1 MRTILQLNEDF
12 SIKPSVRTD
21 ELGLDSLVAVRIR
34 SWFLNHFQVNIAA
47 LKILKGV
54 ALQELISQAVDTT
67 PRELTPQLLPNDQA
81 IAMSNEDV
89 KESSPSS
96 DIGSVDTPPSSASS
110 VNTDREITT
119 KPSQEFDAQYSMIKS
134 GQLSFSQSMF
144 MFVHELLDDKTTL
157 NNSVLLHLQGQIQV
171 AELARAVR
179 LVGERHEAL
188 RTCIFSREGELAQ
201 GVVEKSLLTLEHKRI
216 KNKEELFHEYEAI
229 KRFIFDLCQGS
240 SMRIVLLSY
249 SPGDHYLI
257 ICLHHAMYDRASVD
271 VLMGDIEQAYNG
283 IKFTS
288 SPLQHLEHSI
298 KQREQYANGEWKQAI
313 EFWRCK
319 LATIP
324 EVLPL
329 TRSRTHKRRPLERYA
344 STVQTRFSVRSELAN
359 QIRNVARS
367 YRSTPFHFYLAAFK
381 VLLHRFLGT
390 ADVCIAIADNGRSD
404 DAARGALGPFL
415 NTLPVRM
422 TGNGRQTFSA
432 AVAEARQESLSALEN
447 TVPWEIILNELQI
460 PRHSTHVPLA
470 QCFLNYSEDNIEG
483 GKTFLGCHTD
493 LIDLDQSGLAYDMTF
508 TVVNSG
514 IGETGITLNVQES
527 LYNEEDATIIAN
539 GYEDI
544 LAEFAS
550 APEKHTGTEWSFR
563 QNVLQKA
570 LDAGRGKD

>member
-1 MRTILQLNEDF
+1 
-12 SIKPSVRTD
+12 
-21 ELGLDSLVAVRIR
+21 
-34 SWFLNHFQVNIAA
+34 VNIAA

-54 ALQELISQAVDTT
+54 ALQELINQAVDTA
-67 PRELTPQLLPNDQA
+67 PRELTPQLLSNDQA
-81 IAMSNEDV
+81 IAMSNEDI

-96 DIGSVDTPPSSASS
+96 DVGSVDTPPSSASS
-110 VNTDREITT
+110 VNTDPEVMA
-119 KPSQEFDAQYSMIKS
+119 KPSQESDAQHSMVKS

-144 MFVHELLDDKTTL
+144 MFVHELLADKTTL

-171 AELARAVR
+171 AELARAIRV
-179 LVGERHEAL
+179 VGERHEAL
-188 RTCIFSREGELAQ
+188 RTCIFSRQGELAQ
-201 GVVEKSLLTLEHKRI
+201 GVLEKSILTLEHKKI
-216 KNKEELFHEYEAI
+216 KDKQELFDEYEAI
-229 KRFIFDLCQGS
+229 KRFVFDLGQGS

-249 SPGDHYLI
+249 SPGDHYLV

-283 IKFTS
+283 VKFNS

-298 KQREQYANGEWKQAI
+298 KQREQYSDGEWKQAI
-313 EFWRCK
+313 EFWRQK

-329 TRSRTHKRRPLERYA
+329 TRSRALKRSPLERYA
-344 STVQTRFSVRSELAN
+344 STVQTRFSINSELAS
-359 QIRNVARS
+359 QIRNVARN
-367 YRSTPFHFYLAAFK
+367 YRCTPFHFYLAAFK

-404 DAARGALGPFL
+404 DAAGGALGPFL

-422 TGNGRQTFSA
+422 NANGRQTFSA

-447 TVPWEIILNELQI
+447 TIPWELILNELQI

-483 GKTFLGCHTD
+483 GKSFIGCPTD

-514 IGETGITLNVQES
+514 VGGTGITLNIQES
-527 LYNEEDATIIAN
+527 LYNEDDAIIIAN

-544 LAEFAS
+544 LTEFAF
-550 APEKHTGTEWSFR
+550 APEKHIGTKWSFR
-563 QNVLQKA
+563 QHAIQTA
-570 LDAGRGKD
+570 LDAGRGKDRTRESLI